1 MEFLDSF
8 LRRQFKGKPVV
19 ASSNVS
25 CFLKLKKKYSVSS
38 QDQTLSIE
46 LKILP
51 IFVLILYFRKALH
64 MHRPQMSHIFYF
76 CEKV

>member
-1 MEFLDSF
+1 MKCQLFS
-8 LRRQFKGKPVV
+8 QVK
-19 ASSNVS
+19 
-25 CFLKLKKKYSVSS
+25 KKKYSVSS

-51 IFVLILYFRKALH
+51 IFVLILYSREAPH